1 MTSCIKRVANSIF
14 RESKGC
20 GLSTKEIWWWYEE
33 VQVVIRLKRSL
44 PWCRDNNTYEN
55 YTVANREA
63 KRLSERLDSRLI
75 MSYIASLGQK
85 DEERNIYKLGKIRE
99 MKTRDL
105 KCVKCIKDEDQWVLV
120 KEEEIKERWK
130 RYFDKFLMESILEI
144 GVN

>member
-1 MTSCIKRVANSIF
+1 
-14 RESKGC
+14 
-20 GLSTKEIWWWYEE
+20 
-33 VQVVIRLKRSL
+33 
-44 PWCRDNNTYEN
+44 
-55 YTVANREA
+55 
-63 KRLSERLDSRLI
+63 
-75 MSYIASLGQK
+75 MSYIAGLGQK

-130 RYFDKFLMESILEI
+130 RYFDKLLMESILEI